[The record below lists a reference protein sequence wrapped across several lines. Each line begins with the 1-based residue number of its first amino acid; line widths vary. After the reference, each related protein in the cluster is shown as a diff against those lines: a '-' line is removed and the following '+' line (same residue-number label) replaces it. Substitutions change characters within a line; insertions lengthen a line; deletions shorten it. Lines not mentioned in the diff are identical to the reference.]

1 MTQTTARRS
10 VEEHRSLI
18 GEALQTATT
27 ARAVEAVAVG
37 EAEAVGRVVAA
48 EVTAPGPLPGHDDS
62 QMDGYA
68 VRAADVAAALAE
80 HDGDDVARLPCDGV
94 VPAGSSP
101 GPLPPG
107 TCRAIMTGAV
117 VPEGADLILPV
128 EKTAAGAFAG
138 AEQLRAAA
146 GEDVVFTGL
155 TPQDVAVGRFIRR
168 AGDDVAAGETVLTL
182 GQVLTPAR
190 LGLAAA
196 CGAPRVQVFARL
208 RALVLTA
215 GDELRAPDE
224 ELAPGQIHD
233 ANAPLIAAWLREAGC
248 GVTTAAASTDDV
260 ARFAAALDAQL
271 AATSPQLVVT
281 SGGISAG
288 AFEVVREVLSARGV
302 RFGPVAQQPGGP
314 QGVGV
319 LSGGPGTRSVAGE
332 HSPAG
337 GEAGVVAVV
346 CLPGNPVST
355 AVSLET
361 LLREPLAAVDPACPA
376 PRRIRARLRQSCS
389 SPSGLRQHRRVR
401 LAGAPDGAGVV
412 DVELVGGPGSH
423 LLGHLA
429 RAEALLQ
436 LTEDDVEV
444 PADTVREAVLLPGTA
459 APDPPAGRT
468 EHL

>member
-1 MTQTTARRS
+1 MTQTTGRRS
-10 VEEHRSLI
+10 VEEHHALI
-18 GEALQTATT
+18 GEALQAATAT
-27 ARAVEAVAVG
+27 RAVECVAVG

-48 EVTAPGPLPGHDDS
+48 EVTAPGPLPRHDDS

-68 VRAADVAAALAE
+68 VRAADVAAARAE
-80 HDGDDVARLPCDGV
+80 DDGDDLVRLPCDGV

-101 GPLPPG
+101 APLPPG

-117 VPEGADLILPV
+117 VPDGADLVLPV
-128 EKTAAGAFAG
+128 EKTVAGAFVG
-138 AEQLRAAA
+138 AAQLHAAV
-146 GEDVVFTGL
+146 GQDVVFIGL

-168 AGDDVAAGETVLTL
+168 AGDDVAAGETVLSV

-196 CGAPRVQVFARL
+196 CGAPQVQVFARL

-215 GDELRAPDE
+215 GDELRAPGE

-233 ANAPLIAAWLREAGC
+233 ANAPLTAAWLREAGC
-248 GVTTAAASTDDV
+248 AVTIAAASTDDA

-288 AFEVVREVLSARGV
+288 AFEVVREVLSGRGV

-319 LSGGPGTRSVAGE
+319 LPGGPGRSD
-332 HSPAG
+332 
-337 GEAGVVAVV
+337 VAVV

-376 PRRIRARLRQSCS
+376 PRRIRARLRQRCS

-401 LAGAPDGAGVV
+401 LAAAPDETGVV

-436 LTEDDVEV
+436 LTEDDVDV
-444 PADTVREAVLLPGTA
+444 PAGAVREALLLPGTA

-468 EHL
+468 APR

>member
-1 MTQTTARRS
+1 MTQTTGRRS
-10 VEEHRSLI
+10 VEEHHALI
-18 GEALQTATT
+18 GEALQAATAT
-27 ARAVEAVAVG
+27 RAVECIAVG

-48 EVTAPGPLPGHDDS
+48 EVTAPGPLPRHDDS

-68 VRAADVAAALAE
+68 VRAADVAAARAE
-80 HDGDDVARLPCDGV
+80 DDGDGLVRLPCDGV

-101 GPLPPG
+101 APLPPG

-117 VPEGADLILPV
+117 VPDGADLVLPV
-128 EKTAAGAFAG
+128 EKTVAGAFVG
-138 AEQLRAAA
+138 AAQLHAAV
-146 GEDVVFTGL
+146 GQDVVFTGL
-155 TPQDVAVGRFIRR
+155 TPQDVAIGRFIRR
-168 AGDDVAAGETVLTL
+168 AGEDVAAGETVLTA
-182 GQVLTPAR
+182 GQLLTPAR

-196 CGAPRVQVFARL
+196 CGASTVPVLERL

-224 ELAPGQIHD
+224 QLAPGQIHD

-248 GVTTAAASTDDV
+248 TVTVAGASTDDA
-260 ARFAAALDAQL
+260 ARFAASLDAQL
-271 AATSPQLVVT
+271 AAAAPQLVVT

-288 AFEVVREVLSARGV
+288 AFEVVREVLIARGV
-302 RFGPVAQQPGGP
+302 RFGAVAQQPGGP

-319 LSGGPGTRSVAGE
+319 LD
-332 HSPAG
+332 AG
-337 GEAGVVAVV
+337 GESEDGAVAVV

-355 AVSLET
+355 AVSLEA

-401 LAGAPDGAGVV
+401 LVSDPDSAGVV

-436 LTEDDVEV
+436 LTEDDVDV
-444 PADTVREAVLLPGTA
+444 PAGVVREALLLPGTA
-459 APDPPAGRT
+459 APDPPVGRT
-468 EHL
+468 APR